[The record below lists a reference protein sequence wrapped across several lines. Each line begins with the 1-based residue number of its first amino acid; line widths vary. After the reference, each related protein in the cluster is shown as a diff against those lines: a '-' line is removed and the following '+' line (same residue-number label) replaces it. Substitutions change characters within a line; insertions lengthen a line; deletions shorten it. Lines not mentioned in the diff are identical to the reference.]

1 MQACSCSNTCYRHAQ
16 LLLEGRP
23 SVPGSN
29 HFQCDTI
36 RLEAS
41 ASAPA
46 VHGMHAS
53 VFPCDPNSRDT
64 AGSRVQGAH
73 RTTSGA
79 WPQPQILHDQ
89 QGEAPRTRNSLVEL
103 CSQVLKA
110 VKLDGL
116 RQCRTGVDDRLQHEQ
131 PRRLEVIGHALHGLT
146 SGVPGA
152 KRGALQKRRCT
163 AQQQSSSQ
171 RRAGHAYW
179 VIGLDPIAHLQTIG
193 TNCRMA
199 DTPKLQGD
207 PAMR

>member
-1 MQACSCSNTCYRHAQ
+1 MVHAGVSHVGPMPVSVQARSCSYTRQSHPQ

-23 SVPGSN
+23 SARGS
-29 HFQCDTI
+29 HRLHCDTI
-36 RLEAS
+36 RLAAS

-73 RTTSGA
+73 RTTSGT
-79 WPQPQILHDQ
+79 WRSQPQFLHDQ
-89 QGEAPRTRNSLVEL
+89 QGEAPRARNSLVEL

-116 RQCRTGVDDRLQHEQ
+116 RQCRTGFDDRLQHEQ

-171 RRAGHAYW
+171 R
-179 VIGLDPIAHLQTIG
+179 
-193 TNCRMA
+193 
-199 DTPKLQGD
+199 QG
-207 PAMR
+207 MRFGSSDSIP